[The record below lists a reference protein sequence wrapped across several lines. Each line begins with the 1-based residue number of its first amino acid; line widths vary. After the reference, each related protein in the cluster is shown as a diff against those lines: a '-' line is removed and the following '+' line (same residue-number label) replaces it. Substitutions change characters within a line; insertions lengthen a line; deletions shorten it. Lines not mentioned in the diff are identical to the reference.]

1 MLAVHVSN
9 KYLNLGPVVA
19 LAAAEDGKQAMM
31 VSNEA
36 EDDKEIAASDWV
48 LVSSRP
54 GFFEQPEIK
63 DADEKIEPI
72 RGLRTWTDDYSN
84 LYKILR

>member
-1 MLAVHVSN
+1 VSN

-19 LAAAEDGKQAMM
+19 LSAAEDGKQATL
-31 VSNEA
+31 VSLES
-36 EDDKEIAASDWV
+36 DDEKEIAASDWV

-54 GFFEQPEIK
+54 GFFEQPEIQ
-63 DADEKIEPI
+63 DAGQKIDPI

>member
-1 MLAVHVSN
+1 
-9 KYLNLGPVVA
+9 
-19 LAAAEDGKQAMM
+19 M

-36 EDDKEIAASDWV
+36 DDEKEIAASDWV

-63 DADEKIEPI
+63 DAAEKIEPI